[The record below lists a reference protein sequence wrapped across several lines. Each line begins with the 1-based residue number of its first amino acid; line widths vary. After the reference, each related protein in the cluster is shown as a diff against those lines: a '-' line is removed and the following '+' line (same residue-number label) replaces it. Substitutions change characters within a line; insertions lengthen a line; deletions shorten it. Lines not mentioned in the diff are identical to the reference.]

1 MATISVGDLVY
12 MHGNDIVCD
21 EQMTIGIV
29 VAWNAEMQLYR
40 VLIRDQIYWFKNE
53 FLRGLK

>member
-12 MHGNDIVCD
+12 MHSDDIICD
-21 EQMTIGIV
+21 EQRIIGIV
-29 VAWNAEMQLYR
+29 VAWHAEMQLYR
-40 VLIRDQIYWFKNE
+40 VLIHDQIYWFKNE